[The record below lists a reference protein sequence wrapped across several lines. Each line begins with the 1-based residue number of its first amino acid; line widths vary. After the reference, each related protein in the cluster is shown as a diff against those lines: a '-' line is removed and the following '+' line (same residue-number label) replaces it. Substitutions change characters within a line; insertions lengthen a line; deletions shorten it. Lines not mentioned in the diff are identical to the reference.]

1 MATSKLIQVQERVQS
16 SKYISRLMGNRSLI
30 VTVSSTSQ
38 SNLEVKLK
46 RDIVPS
52 FAGLAPPEQIF
63 CTYISQNRI
72 HAIEDSVLF
81 APQLYRLQKSI
92 ILSEPVSGLFK
103 PARKYN
109 KASTTR
115 ASDGGQKYV
124 DK

>member
-1 MATSKLIQVQERVQS
+1 
-16 SKYISRLMGNRSLI
+16 MGNRSLI

-38 SNLEVKLK
+38 SNLEVKLQ

-52 FAGLAPPEQIF
+52 FAGSAPPEQIF

-103 PARKYN
+103 PTRRYD
-109 KASTTR
+109 KASTMR
-115 ASDGGQKYV
+115 ASGGGQKYV
-124 DK
+124 DKQRWYRDM